1 MSHFI
6 HHHRSPHDGQILTFL
21 MRPPALSTFVLWE
34 LNITGFR
41 IVSIIFI
48 VRKINNLAQY

>member
-48 VRKINNLAQY
+48 ARKINNLVQY

>member
-1 MSHFI
+1 
-6 HHHRSPHDGQILTFL
+6 

-48 VRKINNLAQY
+48 VAKSTT